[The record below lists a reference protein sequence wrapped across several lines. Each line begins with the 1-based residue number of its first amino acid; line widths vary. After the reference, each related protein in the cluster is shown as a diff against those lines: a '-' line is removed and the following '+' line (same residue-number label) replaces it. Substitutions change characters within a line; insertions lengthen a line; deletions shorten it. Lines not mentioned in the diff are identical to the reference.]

1 MLMQTR
7 FRILDGWRGL
17 CALWVALFH
26 LGPLGPILSLPFFRN
41 SYLFVDFFFVL
52 SGFVIT
58 HTYAHRLNS
67 TADILGFIIR
77 RIGRLWPLHA
87 FVISLL
93 IIDQAILFI
102 VYPQNH
108 PLHNSAFT
116 GLFNLAALPATLL
129 LLQSLGIYAYTPWN
143 APSWS
148 ISTELWV
155 YLIFISL
162 IWIGPRLKILS
173 VLLLAISGAMIV
185 SWYSPH
191 AMNTTYDYGFFRC
204 LYGFFTG
211 YLFLKLHSRIQ
222 SLGNYGKVLEIL
234 VIILVV
240 VFISYTREQ
249 RWSLLA
255 PLIFGCAV
263 LIFAYEDGSVSAW
276 MQNKFLVSLGSW
288 SYSIYLMHWPILLI
302 INQYIPDLNNQVRL
316 WLHSSNQHEFEFTT
330 FLLKYLIECVIA
342 VLYLSLVIVCSRLTF
357 HCIEQPNRMRFNKWA
372 HAWEWKSSSV
382 EIAQNLEVDF
392 PASHFRE

>member
-1 MLMQTR
+1 MQTR
-7 FRILDGWRGL
+7 FRVLDGWRGL

-26 LGPLGPILSLPFFRN
+26 LGPLGPLLSLPFFRN

-58 HTYAHRLNS
+58 YTYADRLNN
-67 TADILGFIIR
+67 TADLVGFIIR

-93 IIDQAILFI
+93 IIDQALLFI
-102 VYPQNH
+102 LYPQNH
-108 PLHNSAFT
+108 PLHDTAFI

-129 LLQSLGIYAYTPWN
+129 LIQSLGIYAYTPWN

-155 YLIFISL
+155 YLVFISL
-162 IWIGPRLKILS
+162 VWMGPRIKTLS
-173 VLLLAISGAMIV
+173 VLLLTILGALIV

-211 YLFLKLHSRIQ
+211 YLFLKLHSRIK
-222 SLGNYGKVLEIL
+222 SLANYGNALELL
-234 VIILVV
+234 VVILVV
-240 VFISYTREQ
+240 VFVSYTREQ

-263 LIFAYEDGSVSAW
+263 LIFAYEGGSVSAW
-276 MQNKFLVSLGSW
+276 MQNKFIVSIGVW

-302 INQYIPDLNNQVRL
+302 INQYIPDLNNQIRL
-316 WLHSSNQHEFEFTT
+316 WLHSSNQHEFEFANL
-330 FLLKYLIECVIA
+330 FLKYLIESLVA
-342 VLYLSLVIVCSRLTF
+342 FFYLSLVIACSRLTY
-357 HCIEQPNRMRFNKWA
+357 HWIEQPSRMRFNKWA
-372 HAWEWKSSSV
+372 HARELKNPSV
-382 EIAQNLEVDF
+382 EIAPTLEVGF
-392 PASHFRE
+392 PVSRFHE